1 MSITFFTPCNEYKPN
16 FLKRMKINFKH
27 TRWSFSIILTLA
39 TLGATLLTSCDEDN
53 GLPYYDDKS
62 LDAPYLFTEG
72 YQDEIQYPYQ
82 LSTPLTD
89 WLSLVRDDVKVCK
102 LSIPGTHDSMTG
114 MGFYTPV
121 VKYFSNIMAISQVS
135 TFDEQM
141 SSGIRF
147 FDFRPV
153 VAIDT
158 LAQKPEDR
166 QILRLAHGFT
176 EVNVS
181 LEQSID
187 WMQQFLK
194 SHPSEFFI
202 VKIQADNGMESQ
214 QNWTVLLNKV
224 LSMPKYQGLFV
235 ENWRPDITVGEM
247 RGKILWLS
255 RYDLRPVNPAFH
267 YPVAYCDWPDE
278 DPDVDEE
285 VHPEQQRNC
294 AIYNMEDPSIR
305 ATLYKQDYYKTTSEK
320 RMATKIA
327 TVLAMMKSA
336 REATASDENI
346 WIVNHCS
353 AYTEVS
359 ARGYITNASNLHP
372 KVIEELLANEG
383 TVGIMPMDMSCH
395 DYVRCIINGGT
406 PYTSDYL
413 YGFYPRSQS
422 LTNLLVMSNKKFFK

>member
-1 MSITFFTPCNEYKPN
+1 MSI
-16 FLKRMKINFKH
+16 FKQ
-27 TRWSFSIILTLA
+27 TKWSCSVFLTLA
-39 TLGATLLTSCDEDN
+39 MLAGAMLTGCDEDN

-62 LDAPYLFTEG
+62 LDVPYLFTEG
-72 YQDEIQYPYQ
+72 YEDQIQYPYE

-89 WLSLVRDDVKVCK
+89 WLSMVRDDVKVCK

-114 MGFYTPV
+114 MGFYTPI

-135 TFDEQM
+135 TFEEQM
-141 SSGIRF
+141 SCGIRF

-158 LAQKPEDR
+158 LAQKAEDR

-181 LEQSID
+181 LEESID

-194 SHPSEFFI
+194 SHPTEFFI

-214 QNWTVLLNKV
+214 QNWAILLNKV
-224 LSMPKYQGLFV
+224 LSKPKYKGLFV
-235 ENWRPDITVGEM
+235 ESWRPDLTVGEM

-255 RYDLRPVNPAFH
+255 RYDLRPNNPAFH

-285 VHPEQQRNC
+285 IHPEKQRSC
-294 AIYNMEDPSIR
+294 AIYNMEDESIK

-327 TVLAMMKSA
+327 TVLDMMTSA

-372 KVIEELLANEG
+372 KVIENLLANEG
-383 TVGIMPMDMSCH
+383 TVGIMPIDMSCH

-422 LTNLLVMSNKKFFK
+422 LVNLLVMSNKKLFK

>member
-1 MSITFFTPCNEYKPN
+1 
-16 FLKRMKINFKH
+16 MKINFKH

>member
-1 MSITFFTPCNEYKPN
+1 MA
-16 FLKRMKINFKH
+16 
-27 TRWSFSIILTLA
+27 LA
-39 TLGATLLTSCDEDN
+39 TLSTALLSSCDEEN
-53 GLPYYDDKS
+53 SLPYYDENS
-62 LDAPYLFTEG
+62 LDVPYLFTEG
-72 YQDEIQYPYQ
+72 YQDQIQYPYQ
-82 LSTPLTD
+82 LDAPLTD
-89 WLSLVRDDVKVCK
+89 WLSLVKDDVKVCK

-158 LAQKPEDR
+158 LAQKVEDR

-181 LEQSID
+181 FEESID
-187 WMQQFLK
+187 WMQQFLRL
-194 SHPSEFFI
+194 HPSEFFI

-224 LSMPKYQGLFV
+224 LSKPKYQGLFV

-285 VHPEQQRNC
+285 VHPEQQRSC
-294 AIYNMEDPSIR
+294 AIYNMEDPSIK

-372 KVIEELLANEG
+372 KVIEELRSGEG
-383 TVGIMPMDMSCH
+383 TLGIMPMDMACH
-395 DYVRCIINGGT
+395 DYVHCIINGGT

-422 LTNLLVMSNKKFFK
+422 LTNLLIMSNKNLFK